1 MENLYFP
8 PPLEPPDNSYLSP
21 HTLGSGF
28 NDGREF
34 QVSGFLR
41 NTKTPKA
48 THPARTVSH
57 KGWNLQGESVSGLQ
71 TPGLTKVYN
80 VFA

>member
-34 QVSGFLR
+34 QVSGFFEEYK
-41 NTKTPKA
+41 N
-48 THPARTVSH
+48 ARSDT
-57 KGWNLQGESVSGLQ
+57 SGKDRV
-71 TPGLTKVYN
+71 P
-80 VFA
+80 